1 MAIEREYSRSYE
13 RDRPAA
19 PNLSG
24 IFSEMNEIFVC
35 GQNDN
40 DAILIWFLTQIE
52 SFRRSVHSNFCLLSC
67 PPGYFE
73 RESPI
78 AHCRKIAQM

>member
-1 MAIEREYSRSYE
+1 MRGNIPGLMNGTGRLLPTS
-13 RDRPAA
+13 
-19 PNLSG
+19 LG
-24 IFSEMNEIFVC
+24 FFSDADEIFVC